1 MNNNN
6 NNKFLD
12 IILNDCK
19 KYLSFL
25 QFERNLSINT
35 INSYWLD
42 LKYYIIYIIDK
53 NNIKSYNSIK
63 SKHISDYISSLSKL
77 SSNSIESS
85 TINRVISSIKG
96 FHKYMYINS
105 ILNKDPSRNLQSL
118 KLKHKLPDIL
128 TFNEINNIIKVIDIK
143 KTHAIRDKSLILLLY
158 SSGLRVS
165 EVINLNLSSLYIN
178 DNLLRVI
185 GKGNKERIVPFG
197 DKAKVSLIDYIDN
210 YRIKYTNKSET
221 KGILFLSNRGKA
233 MSRKTIWNL
242 VKYYSLAA
250 GIKKNITPH
259 TFRHSFASHLLEGG
273 ADLRI
278 VQELLGHSNLST
290 TQIYT
295 HLDKTYL
302 KEIHKEFHP
311 RG

>member
-1 MNNNN
+1 MTRK
-6 NNKFLD
+6 NKFLD
-12 IILNDCK
+12 IILNDSK

-42 LKYYIIYIIDK
+42 LKYYITYIVDRYNIKTYKSIKAIYI
-53 NNIKSYNSIK
+53 SE
-63 SKHISDYISSLSKL
+63 YISSLSKI

-85 TINRVISSIKG
+85 TINRAISSIKG
-96 FHKYMYINS
+96 FHKYIYLNNIV
-105 ILNKDPSRNLQSL
+105 NKDPSRNLQSL
-118 KLKHKLPDIL
+118 KLKQKLPVIL
-128 TFNEINNIIKVIDIK
+128 SFNEINNIINCIDIK
-143 KTHAIRDKSLILLLY
+143 KTHSVRDRSLILLLY

-165 EVINLNLSSLYIN
+165 ELIGLNLSSLFL
-178 DNLLRVI
+178 DDDLLRVI
-185 GKGNKERIVPFG
+185 GKGNKERLVPFG
-197 DKAKVSLIDYIDN
+197 SKAKKSLINYIEN
-210 YRIKYTNKSET
+210 YRIKYTNKTET

-233 MSRKTIWNL
+233 LSRKTIWNM
-242 VKYYSLAA
+242 VKYLSIAA
-250 GIKKNITPH
+250 GITKNITPH

>member
-1 MNNNN
+1 MTR
-6 NNKFLD
+6 NNKFIN
-12 IILNDCK
+12 IILNDSK

-25 QFERNLSINT
+25 QFERNLSVNT

-42 LKYYIIYIIDK
+42 LKYYITYIVDK
-53 NNIKSYNSIK
+53 NNIKTYKSIK
-63 SKHISDYISSLSKL
+63 AKHLSEYISSLSKI
-77 SSNSIESS
+77 SSNSIEST
-85 TINRVISSIKG
+85 TINRTISSIKG
-96 FHKYMYINS
+96 FHKYIYINN
-105 ILNKDPSRNLQSL
+105 ICGNDPSRNLQSL
-118 KLKHKLPDIL
+118 KLKQKLPIVL
-128 TFNEINNIIKVIDIK
+128 TFNEINMIINSIDSK
-143 KTHAIRDKSLILLLY
+143 KKHAVRDRSLLLLLY

-165 EVINLNLSSLYIN
+165 ELINLNLSSLFL
-178 DNLLRVI
+178 DDDLLRVI
-185 GKGNKERIVPFG
+185 GKGNKERLVPFG
-197 DKAKVSLIDYIDN
+197 NKAKESLINYIEN
-210 YRIKYTNKSET
+210 YRIKYTNRSDT
-221 KGILFLSNRGKA
+221 KGVLFLSNRGA
-233 MSRKTIWNL
+233 GLSRKTIWNM
-242 VKYYSLAA
+242 VKYTSMSA
-250 GIKKNITPH
+250 GISKNITPH

>member
-1 MNNNN
+1 MK
-6 NNKFLD
+6 NKFIN
-12 IILNDCK
+12 IISNDCK
-19 KYLSFL
+19 KYLAFL
-25 QFERNLSINT
+25 QFERNLSNNT

-42 LKYYIIYIIDK
+42 LKYYITYIVEKYKIK
-53 NNIKSYNSIK
+53 KYSLIKSIYLSE
-63 SKHISDYISSLSKL
+63 YISSLSKL
-77 SSNSIESS
+77 SANSLESS

-96 FHKYMYINS
+96 FHKYIHMNEIMK
-105 ILNKDPSRNLQSL
+105 KDPSRNLLSL
-118 KLKHKLPDIL
+118 KLKHKLPNVL
-128 TFNEINNIIKVIDIK
+128 SYEEINKIVNSIDSK
-143 KTHAIRDKSLILLLY
+143 RKQFIRDRALILLLY

-165 EVINLNLSSLYIN
+165 EIINLNLSSLYLNEDLI
-178 DNLLRVI
+178 RVV
-185 GKGNKERIVPFG
+185 GKGNKERIIPVG
-197 DKAKVSLIDYIDN
+197 KKAKKSLIEYIDN
-210 YRIKYTNKSET
+210 FRIKCIHKRET
-221 KGILFLSNRGKA
+221 KGTVFLSNRGRK
-233 MSRKTIWNL
+233 MSRKTIWDI
-242 VKYYSLAA
+242 VKKLALIS
-250 GIKKNITPH
+250 GIKKNVTPH